1 MKAEQLALLK
11 ELAEIEHGDFV
22 PNADLSLVQRIAA
35 ECTPLLIWRSLDIA
49 YSLGQRDA
57 HHTVSERA
65 ASMADSASL
74 RVKFIL
80 KMMED

>member
-1 MKAEQLALLK
+1 VKAEQLALLK
-11 ELAEIEHGDFV
+11 ELAEIEHGEFV

-49 YSLGQRDA
+49 YSLGHRDA
-57 HHTVSERA
+57 NHAVSERA
-65 ASMADSASL
+65 TTMADSSSL